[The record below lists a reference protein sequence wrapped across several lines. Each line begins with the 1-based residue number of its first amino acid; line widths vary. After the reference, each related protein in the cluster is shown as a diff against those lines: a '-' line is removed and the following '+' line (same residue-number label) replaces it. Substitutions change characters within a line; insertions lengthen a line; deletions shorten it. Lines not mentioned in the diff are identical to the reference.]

1 MMDLF
6 YQRHGRRTKGVTE
19 MTMEYIHFVGG
30 GQMAEAIIR
39 AMIKNHTI
47 AADHISVS
55 DIREER
61 LRFLSETYGVQTSDA
76 QESALARANLIVIA
90 VRPQDDLAGVGRLIQ
105 QYSSKESAV
114 CSIVAGVTLNKLA
127 NYMGGDRSIIRVIP
141 NTLTDTGLGYSGAAL
156 NDYASK
162 IQVDAFLNGFGK
174 VQYLSESLIDI
185 FTGYGVAG
193 PNYVYYFIESLT
205 DAGVL
210 AGLPREQAWQVALE
224 NISGSV
230 EMLRHT
236 QLHPRQLLDINNSP
250 GGVGMHALYELNNS
264 DFAAGLQ
271 RSVLAAVKR
280 TTELGAVRE

>member
-1 MMDLF
+1 
-6 YQRHGRRTKGVTE
+6 
-19 MTMEYIHFVGG
+19 MTTEYIHFIGG

-39 AMIKNHTI
+39 AVIRNETI

-55 DIREER
+55 DIHEER
-61 LRFLSETYGVQTSDA
+61 LRFLSETYGIRTSDT
-76 QESALARANLIVIA
+76 QESALAKADLIVIA

-105 QYSSKESAV
+105 QYSSEKSAV
-114 CSIVAGVTLNKLA
+114 CSIVAGVTIERLA
-127 NYMGGDRSIIRVIP
+127 GYVGSERSIVRVIP

-162 IQVDAFLNGFGK
+162 NQVDAFLNGFGK
-174 VQYLSESLIDI
+174 VQYLNESLIDI

-224 NISGSV
+224 NVSGAV
-230 EMLRHT
+230 EMLRQS

-271 RSVLAAVKR
+271 RSVLAAVRR
-280 TTELGAVRE
+280 TTELGAVHE